1 MSLLERINEDLI
13 KALKSGDRLAADTLR
28 GLKSDVKYYQIEKRL
43 KDVSDDDV
51 AVVLSSAVKRRRDS
65 IEQFAAG
72 HREDLVA
79 KETREL
85 EMIKSYLPKELT
97 EEEITALVTQSMAET
112 GASSSG
118 DIGKVMKVLM
128 PKVRGKADGKLVKD
142 IVTRM
147 LS

>member
-72 HREDLVA
+72 HRDDLVA